1 MSFLILHE
9 PRTGREVMVNIAD
22 ISQAEPAEKGGTFVS
37 FSDDAQS
44 RTFNES
50 YADVKEAIMAA
61 VGKENVWRIDPP
73 EPV

>member
-1 MSFLILHE
+1 MLTPDEAAALKDEIKAVIPYLIRFPKE
-9 PRTGREVMVNIAD
+9 
-22 ISQAEPAEKGGTFVS
+22 GGTFVS